1 MNLLNAVG
9 ALVAGETS
17 QDHEHK
23 KVSALLGRQRDSLS
37 CWCRERE
44 QSVKSEREVR
54 RLCTYRRGLGGGGPA
69 EEQRAGDGEKGSPS
83 STEVKSGG
91 PLGWK
96 GIIGHDGATLLWN
109 SDLTSGW
116 QKSYRALLL

>member
-37 CWCRERE
+37 CWCR
-44 QSVKSEREVR
+44 EREVR

-96 GIIGHDGATLLWN
+96 RIIGHDEATLLWN
-109 SDLTSGW
+109 SDLTSGL